1 MMIRGVTL
9 SYLEEEVVNFKSS
22 FILELLLLQYFY
34 NGKVYV
40 ENKIDSVVI
49 IWWLESTP
57 RWLDIFHLVENLG
70 LECFLVIRNN
80 MVVSNK

>member
-49 IWWLESTP
+49 IW
-57 RWLDIFHLVENLG
+57 
-70 LECFLVIRNN
+70 
-80 MVVSNK
+80 